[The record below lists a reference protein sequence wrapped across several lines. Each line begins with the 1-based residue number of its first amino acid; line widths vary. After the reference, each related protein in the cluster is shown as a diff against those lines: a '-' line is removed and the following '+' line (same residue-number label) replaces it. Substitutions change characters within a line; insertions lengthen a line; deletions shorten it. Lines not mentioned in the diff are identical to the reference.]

1 MRVSSRTVSCAAVH
15 EILPVWGSKEE
26 RALLPWPSVPQQ
38 ILSRAVPLACE
49 TELARA
55 VRAAK
60 RAGGE
65 RVEIDPQT
73 GKISVIVGNA
83 GESVADNEVENW
95 LSKQQG
101 QHANQR

>member
-1 MRVSSRTVSCAAVH
+1 M
-15 EILPVWGSKEE
+15 
-26 RALLPWPSVPQQ
+26 LPWPSVPQQ

>member
-1 MRVSSRTVSCAAVH
+1 MGVSSRTLSCAAVH
-15 EILPVWGSKEE
+15 EILLVRVQGRA

-95 LSKQQG
+95 LNKQQG
-101 QHANQR
+101 QDANQR